1 MTEPPCSTTSTPTR
15 PPRSSPAPSRAG
27 GGWLRPDEVEALLA
41 AYGIALVEQRRVSS
55 VAAAAK
61 AAAELGGD
69 VALKGIAPGIV
80 HKAQAG
86 AVRLGLAGP
95 TAAKRAAQEIA
106 TQLDAA
112 GTPAAEFLV
121 QRMADPGVEMLVG
134 VLADERFG
142 PVVACGA
149 GGGTAEVLGDVQVR
163 LAPLARED
171 ALDMISRLRSLALL
185 HRADADVERARG
197 HRRPHRRARRR
208 PPGDR
213 RAGSEPGDGLR
224 RGRCRG
230 RRARPRRAAGRSA
243 RVPGGRPV
251 KRIGLLGGMSWES
264 TAEYYRLI
272 NQLVAEQLGGLHSA
286 DCLLR
291 SVDFAEIEA
300 LQREGL
306 WSEAGER
313 LAREA
318 QHLEAAGAE
327 LLVLCTN
334 TMHKVAAEIE
344 IAITIPFVHI
354 ADTTAAAVRGDGLNR
369 VGLLATGYTM
379 EQDFYVGRLRMEH
392 SLDVLVPERADR
404 KIVHDVIYDE
414 LCRGVIKDASR
425 DEYRRI
431 IGTLVER
438 GAQAVLLGC
447 TEIDLLISAEDS
459 PVPVYD
465 TTRLHAERA
474 VTLALAP

>member
-1 MTEPPCSTTSTPTR
+1 M
-15 PPRSSPAPSRAG
+15 
-27 GGWLRPDEVEALLA
+27 
-41 AYGIALVEQRRVSS
+41 
-55 VAAAAK
+55 
-61 AAAELGGD
+61 
-69 VALKGIAPGIV
+69 
-80 HKAQAG
+80 
-86 AVRLGLAGP
+86 
-95 TAAKRAAQEIA
+95 
-106 TQLDAA
+106 
-112 GTPAAEFLV
+112 
-121 QRMADPGVEMLVG
+121 
-134 VLADERFG
+134 
-142 PVVACGA
+142 
-149 GGGTAEVLGDVQVR
+149 
-163 LAPLARED
+163 
-171 ALDMISRLRSLALL
+171 
-185 HRADADVERARG
+185 
-197 HRRPHRRARRR
+197 
-208 PPGDR
+208 
-213 RAGSEPGDGLR
+213 
-224 RGRCRG
+224 
-230 RRARPRRAAGRSA
+230 
-243 RVPGGRPV
+243 

-272 NQLVAEQLGGLHSA
+272 NQLVAERLGGLHSA

-318 QHLEAAGAE
+318 QQLEAAGAE

-392 SLDVLVPERADR
+392 SLDVLVPDRPDR
-404 KIVHDVIYDE
+404 KIVHEVIYEE
-414 LCRGVIKDASR
+414 LCRGVIKDESR

-431 IGTLVER
+431 IGTLVDR

-447 TEIDLLISAEDS
+447 TEIDLLVGPEDS
-459 PVPVYD
+459 PVPVFD

-474 VTLALAP
+474 VELAIAGY